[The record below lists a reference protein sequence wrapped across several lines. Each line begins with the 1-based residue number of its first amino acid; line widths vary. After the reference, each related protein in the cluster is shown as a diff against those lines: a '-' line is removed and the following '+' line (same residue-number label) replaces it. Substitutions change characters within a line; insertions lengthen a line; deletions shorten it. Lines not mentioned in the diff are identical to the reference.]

1 MSLDSFQPNDAR
13 TGMVVRKN
21 RGQYLVQV
29 NDDPING
36 RIPCGISS
44 RLRKTLIYPT
54 AAPTSLHHRV
64 QRVDDIEVVDPI
76 AVGDRVAFLT
86 AGDGSGIIHAVLPRK
101 SRLSRRAAGTIPL
114 EQVLVANV
122 DQVVIVFAAA
132 KPEPKWGLL
141 DRYLVTAES
150 AGLPAVICMTKLDLA
165 DEAGLEERL
174 GLYRQI
180 GYHILLTSANQG
192 RGVEE
197 ARQMLAGRL
206 SILMGKSGV
215 GKTSLLNAVQP
226 GLGLKVSAVGNG
238 EVGKGRH
245 TTTHLEMF
253 PLEAGGAVVDTP
265 GMREFTLWNIH
276 EDGLAALFPEMR
288 PFIGRCQFKSNC
300 QHEHEP
306 GCAIR
311 KAVTAGHIDP
321 NRYQSYL
328 KLLHE

>member
-1 MSLDSFQPNDAR
+1 MLLEDNQLDGAQ

-29 NDDPING
+29 DSG
-36 RIPCGISS
+36 HIPCSISS

-76 AVGDRVAFLT
+76 AIGDRVSFLE
-86 AGDGSGIIHAVLPRK
+86 AGDGTGVIQDVLPRTTQ
-101 SRLSRRAAGTIPL
+101 LSRKAAGKIPL
-114 EQVLVANV
+114 EQVMVANV

-132 KPEPKWGLL
+132 KPEPKWSLL

-150 AGLPAVICMTKLDLA
+150 AGLPAVICMTKLDLINEREL
-165 DEAGLEERL
+165 EAELA
-174 GLYRQI
+174 LYRQI
-180 GYHILLTSANQG
+180 GYRILQTSSSSG

-197 ARQMLAGRL
+197 ARQALAGRI

-215 GKTSLLNAVQP
+215 GKSSLLNAIQP
-226 GLGLKVSAVGNG
+226 GLGLKVSAVGKG

-253 PLEAGGAVVDTP
+253 PLDAGGAVVDTP

-276 EDGLAALFPEMR
+276 EDGLAALFPEIR
-288 PFIGRCQFKSNC
+288 QFIGRCQFKSNC
-300 QHEHEP
+300 LHEHEP
-306 GCAIR
+306 NCAVR
-311 KAVTAGHIDP
+311 KAVQAGKVSP
-321 NRYQSYL
+321 RRYESYL
-328 KLLHE
+328 KLLSE